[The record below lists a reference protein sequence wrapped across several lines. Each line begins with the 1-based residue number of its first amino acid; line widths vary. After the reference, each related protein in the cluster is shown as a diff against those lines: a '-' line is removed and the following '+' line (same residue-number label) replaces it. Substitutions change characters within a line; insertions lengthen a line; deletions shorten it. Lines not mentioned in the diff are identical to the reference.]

1 MGFCCCFIFMF
12 PYSIYLEFTWR
23 KHAKDDL
30 VKDLKWK
37 NCIPVPLSRNNY
49 RTERLYELQEEW
61 SKESFIVIHI
71 AHIGGIRVGD
81 SQGMFC
87 TPLPCPVLWREVQS
101 AIEVSNHLLRI
112 SASICIEAI
121 TLFARER
128 IIPVW
133 GRELLVFCCTGTW
146 KPEQWCRRT
155 GEGAAASQ
163 CSLVW
168 CDWSGKTTISS
179 MHSTAWISHK
189 REAAAIYITILRQA

>member
-128 IIPVW
+128 IMHW
-133 GRELLVFCCTGTW
+133 E
-146 KPEQWCRRT
+146 
-155 GEGAAASQ
+155 AAASQ

-179 MHSTAWISHK
+179 MHSTAWLSHK